1 MRLSLQWKI
10 LAGYLAVAG
19 VGLGVAGWLSLERFE
34 ASDMKQLQAGL
45 TAQARLAAEIFAAP
59 LAGISPDV
67 QAIDALADRLG
78 EAHHFV
84 TRVVVVGE
92 RSADVLDA
100 DGAQAAAVEEAAA
113 DLFAG
118 QA

>member
-34 ASDMKQLQAGL
+34 ASDMKQLEGGL

-59 LAGISPDV
+59 MAGISPDV
-67 QAIDALADRLG
+67 DAIDALADRLG
-78 EAHHFV
+78 EAIKARITVIASH
-84 TRVVVVGE
+84 G
-92 RSADVLDA
+92 AVLGRTDPSGPA
-100 DGAQAAAVEEAAA
+100 P
-113 DLFAG
+113 LRT
-118 QA
+118 

>member
-34 ASDMKQLQAGL
+34 ASDMKQLEAGL

-59 LAGISPDV
+59 LASLSG
-67 QAIDALADRLG
+67 
-78 EAHHFV
+78 
-84 TRVVVVGE
+84 TCT
-92 RSADVLDA
+92 
-100 DGAQAAAVEEAAA
+100 
-113 DLFAG
+113 
-118 QA
+118 